1 MRFPPLP
8 AVRQVRGNDKL
19 LFMKKAFKIIIITLL
34 IIIALLIAIP
44 FAFQGQIK
52 DMVKQF
58 INQNLNAQVEFSD
71 VSLSFIRSFPQAHVN
86 VTDLVITN
94 FEPFKDETFASVKDI
109 SFTMSVKE
117 LFKTA
122 SEAPIVVNSINIDEA
137 LLTLKTDKFG
147 NNNYDITKDDN
158 NNASAEKE
166 PNSFSF
172 DIEDYQI
179 KNSALT
185 YIDDLSK
192 MVIYITEL
200 NHEGHGT
207 FSAEVSELDT
217 KSEANVSFTLDST
230 NYLSNNPIKL
240 DALIGLDLNNS
251 KYTFKEN
258 KGFINDLPLE
268 FQGYVQLIENGQDID
283 ISFENPESDFKN
295 FLAVI
300 PKAYSKNIEN
310 VQTTGDFKVKGIIK
324 GLNSDETIPNLDIS
338 ITSNNASFK
347 YPDLPKQV
355 QNIVINTEIKNTTG
369 KVDDT
374 YIDIK
379 TLNFKIDDD
388 VFKSSAT
395 LKNITKNILVNAN
408 IDGVL
413 NLANITKAYP
423 VELDNTLTGILKAKL
438 HTAFDMN
445 AIETNA
451 YARIKNNGS
460 ASITD
465 FIFSSEDI
473 VNPIHISKAD
483 MTFNPGTVSLNNFKA
498 KTGESDLN
506 ATGTIKNLLGFLL
519 SDNTLKGNFNVASNF
534 FKVSDFMTE
543 DDPSTENKTTSNSES
558 LKIPAFLDCTINAD
572 AKTVVYDNLNLKAV
586 TGKLFIK
593 DQQVTLQDMKSNIF
607 DGNLSIS
614 GDVSTKEDTPTF
626 NLNLGAK
633 GFDISKSF
641 KDLELLQNLAPIAK
655 LLQGKLNTN
664 LNLSGKLDK
673 EFSPDLS
680 TVSGNALAELLTTK
694 INTNE
699 GELFNKLEGALGFI
713 DFDKLDLKDVKTKL
727 AFANGKVSVK
737 PFDLKYEDISISVS
751 GTHGFDKTLAYSAVF
766 NVPAKYLG
774 SEVNRLIGKIND
786 NEVGNITIPV
796 TANIGGSY
804 TSPTVKTDLTSGV
817 SNLTKQLIEI
827 EKQKLLNQGK
837 DKVKDLIDDVIGG
850 NKTKTDSVK
859 QKQNDAVQ
867 DVLGSILKGSKKAD
881 STKTNTTEDAVKN
894 ILGGLLGNKKKKQD
908 TIN

>member
-1 MRFPPLP
+1 
-8 AVRQVRGNDKL
+8 
-19 LFMKKAFKIIIITLL
+19 MKKAFKIIGITTL
-34 IIIALLIAIP
+34 IIITLLIAIP

-52 DMVKQF
+52 DMVKRF
-58 INQNLNAQVEFSD
+58 INQNLNAKVEFSD
-71 VSLSFIRSFPQAHVN
+71 VNLSFIRSFPQAHVN
-86 VTDLVITN
+86 VTDLIITN
-94 FEPFKDETFASVKDI
+94 FEPFKDETFATVKDI

-122 SEAPIVVNSINIDEA
+122 KEDPIVVNTININEA

-147 NNNYDITKDDN
+147 NNNYNITKND

-166 PNSFSF
+166 ASSFAFS
-172 DIEDYQI
+172 IEDYQI

-192 MVIYITEL
+192 TLIHVSEL

-207 FSAEVSELDT
+207 FSAEASELNT
-217 KSEANVSFTLDST
+217 KSEANVSFTRDST
-230 NYLSNNPIKL
+230 SYLSSNPIKL
-240 DALIGLDLNNS
+240 EALIGLDLNNS

-268 FQGYVQLIENGQDID
+268 FEGYVQQLENGQTID

-300 PKAYSKNIEN
+300 PKAYSKNIEE
-310 VQTTGDFKVKGIIK
+310 VQTTGDFKVKGLIK

-347 YPDLPKQV
+347 YPDLPKRV
-355 QNIVINTEIKNTTG
+355 SNITINTSIKNNTG
-369 KVDDT
+369 NLDDT

-395 LKNITKNILVNAN
+395 LKNITKNMLVNAN
-408 IDGVL
+408 LDGVL

-423 VELDNTLTGILKAKL
+423 IPLENALTGILKGKIN
-438 HTAFDMN
+438 TSFDMN

-451 YARIKNNGS
+451 YERIKNNGS

-465 FIFSSEDI
+465 FVFSSEDI
-473 VNPIHISKAD
+473 VNPIHISQAD
-483 MTFNPGTVSLNNFKA
+483 MTFNSGTVTLNNFKA
-498 KTGESDLN
+498 KTGDSDLS
-506 ATGTIKNLLGFLL
+506 AKGTINNLLGFLL
-519 SDNTLKGNFNVASNF
+519 SDNTLKGNFNVTSNL

-543 DDPSTENKTTSNSES
+543 DETSAANKTTSDSES
-558 LKIPAFLDCTINAD
+558 LKIPAFLDCTIYAD
-572 AKTVVYDNLNLKAV
+572 AKTVVYDNLNLKDV
-586 TGKLFIK
+586 TGTLYIK
-593 DQQVTLQDMKSNIF
+593 DQQVTLQNMKSSIF
-607 DGNLSIS
+607 DGALSIS
-614 GDVSTKEDTPTF
+614 GDVSTKGDIPVF
-626 NLNLGAK
+626 NLNLGAD

-641 KDLELLQNLAPIAK
+641 KDLDLLKNLAPVAK
-655 LLQGKLNTN
+655 LLDGKLNTN
-664 LNLSGKLDK
+664 ITLSGNLDK

-694 INTNE
+694 INANK
-699 GELFNKLEGALGFI
+699 GELFNKLEGVLGFI

-737 PFDLKYEDISISVS
+737 PFNLKYEDIAITISGS
-751 GTHGFDKTLAYSAVF
+751 HGFDKTLDYSAVF

-774 SEVNRLIGKIND
+774 SDINRLIGKINT
-786 NEVGNITIPV
+786 EEAKNITIPV

-804 TSPTVKTDLTSGV
+804 TSPTVKTDLTSGI
-817 SNLTKQLIEI
+817 SNLTKQLVEI

-837 DKVKDLIDDVIGG
+837 DKVKDLIGDVIGG
-850 NKTKTDSVK
+850 NKKKTDSAK
-859 QKQNDAVQ
+859 QKQNDAIK
-867 DVLGSILKGSKKAD
+867 DVLGGILDGSKKAD
-881 STKTNTTEDAVKN
+881 STKTSTTGNTVKDV
-894 ILGGLLGNKKKKQD
+894 LGGLLGNKKKKQD